1 MFKLNSKNETLNI
14 LTSYFKQFNT
24 TELCYYLENY
34 KGDTIPKFLESN
46 IYDPNDIELLNLLIE
61 HLKIVINKVFYI
73 TTPYNMK
80 RFPIKLSFKTNSIYW
95 DELFVIEDT
104 IFISYPYLKK
114 IFEKI
119 EYNEYKSVENIY
131 INGDKIYDLE
141 LLKKLGESMYYI
153 IQFLNFDYWQE
164 FICEKYQCSFVD
176 KSLIK
181 FTNKYNILKEPN
193 TSFINDKIT
202 IYWLY
207 SGEIYTIIN
216 SIYSEDSF
224 SPYWEKKIIKLKY
237 SNGEYTEISDDKKE
251 EDSTDTNTNTNT
263 KNNNKNMFK
272 FNFCSNP
279 FVKKAKQMTDCTIH
293 NK

>member
-1 MFKLNSKNETLNI
+1 MFKLNTKNETLNI

-34 KGDTIPKFLESN
+34 KGETIPKFLESN

-61 HLKIVINKVFYI
+61 HLKIVISKVFYI

-80 RFPIKLSFKTNSIYW
+80 RFPIKLSFRTNSIYW

-141 LLKKLGESMYYI
+141 LYTVP
-153 IQFLNFDYWQE
+153 
-164 FICEKYQCSFVD
+164 FI
-176 KSLIK
+176 
-181 FTNKYNILKEPN
+181 
-193 TSFINDKIT
+193 
-202 IYWLY
+202 
-207 SGEIYTIIN
+207 
-216 SIYSEDSF
+216 SID
-224 SPYWEKKIIKLKY
+224 L
-237 SNGEYTEISDDKKE
+237 
-251 EDSTDTNTNTNT
+251 
-263 KNNNKNMFK
+263 
-272 FNFCSNP
+272 
-279 FVKKAKQMTDCTIH
+279 
-293 NK
+293 